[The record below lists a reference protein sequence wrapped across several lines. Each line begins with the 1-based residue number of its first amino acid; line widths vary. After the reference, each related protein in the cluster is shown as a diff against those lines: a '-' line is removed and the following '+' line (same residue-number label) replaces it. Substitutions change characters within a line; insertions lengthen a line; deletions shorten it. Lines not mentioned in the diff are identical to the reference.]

1 MRFGRILGVL
11 IQVGLEGDRVPKGL
25 PKALL
30 GRLVAHTILG
40 LTKEAYCQ
48 AVLFHPLHYT

>member
-25 PKALL
+25 PKVLL
-30 GRLVAHTILG
+30 GRLVAHAILG
-40 LTKEAYCQ
+40 LTKEAHCQ
-48 AVLFHPLHYT
+48 VVLFHTLPYT